1 MTDIIMNILQW
12 AIPSGGIGAAIA
24 WIANRKVKN
33 AEADKRVHD
42 IYKQMYEDLGQ
53 EQIKI
58 QKKLDESAE
67 KNARAIEELNKE
79 NARIRKLLNRLSR
92 AIEAIQ
98 LCPHRAS
105 CPVAS
110 CGTVKMTRKE
120 QSLEQSV
127 QSADSASRSLS
138 QTVSQVKTTVLWTQ
152 PIASDTVRLSIP
164 TNNLLSLPQGAS
176 YNSKH
181 GRANVKA
188 YVMPNDGGE
197 MPTIII
203 EASCD
208 SLQQLCLRYESER
221 DSLRSQVD
229 LLSKQMETSYR
240 NNARTEQKKPPD
252 GVCVDL
258 FFLG

>member
-24 WIANRKVKN
+24 WIANRKVKQ

-67 KNARAIEELNKE
+67 KNAKAIEELNKE

-105 CPVAS
+105 CPVS
-110 CGTVKMTRKE
+110 GELRHDEDDQEGTEPGAKRTKRRQCKPKSESDGKPGEDNGDV
-120 QSLEQSV
+120 V
-127 QSADSASRSLS
+127 PADSERHGS
-138 QTVSQVKTTVLWTQ
+138 VEH
-152 PIASDTVRLSIP
+152 SD
-164 TNNLLSLPQGAS
+164 
-176 YNSKH
+176 
-181 GRANVKA
+181 
-188 YVMPNDGGE
+188 E
-197 MPTIII
+197 
-203 EASCD
+203 
-208 SLQQLCLRYESER
+208 
-221 DSLRSQVD
+221 
-229 LLSKQMETSYR
+229 
-240 NNARTEQKKPPD
+240 
-252 GVCVDL
+252 
-258 FFLG
+258 